1 MTRAEAERRA
11 GLPAF
16 APIIAV
22 EPGLDSR
29 AVMRLICDTMGIT
42 LASLMGP
49 SRNQELTAARKCVCF
64 VLRSKGLSASA
75 IGRRLG
81 LNHSTV
87 ISHCETFDDA
97 AQKRPELRIVADA
110 FSLARPMADIKA
122 DLQSEAGRVSG
133 LINARLTAATLRK
146 RQQNIAAAA
155 RSLARKKAD
164 QAQERAA
171 A

>member
-1 MTRAEAERRA
+1 MRGRHDRAEAERRA

-122 DLQSEAGRVSG
+122 DLQSEAGRVS
-133 LINARLTAATLRK
+133 A
-146 RQQNIAAAA
+146 
-155 RSLARKKAD
+155 
-164 QAQERAA
+164 
-171 A
+171 